1 MSSFEVKVRRIDKVE
16 DHPGADRLSICT
28 ILGFRA
34 ITAKN
39 EDGSHRFATGD
50 LIVYVPEQA
59 VVPHDL
65 LKQYGYW
72 DDAKDKGLLA
82 GRMGDRVKIIKL
94 RGEYSQGLV
103 WPLGSAPLALEM
115 EEDCQ
120 LGIAR
125 KALPSDNGI
134 VVAEGDDVAEF
145 FGIIKHE
152 PPAAGFREAAG
163 TGGIDKRVVFVAP
176 EFALSY
182 DFDSIQRHPT
192 FLAND
197 EIEVTEKL
205 HGTLTRVSYRP
216 GVNHPDLF
224 GNGDVAI
231 TTKGQGAKGIVFKNS
246 RFNLGP
252 RYQPTRSDMK
262 RAHWAKRL
270 WWCKFLH
277 KKLGLTPEPSSDKTN
292 LYVAMALDH
301 GLIDAV
307 GEYGRHHGVRVDLV
321 GETFGNGV
329 QKNYAYGLSEPV
341 FRAFDI
347 AIDGVWQASA
357 EKQILFN
364 EMGIE
369 RVPVLWK
376 GMFDLKMLI
385 ALRDGKTTIGAGPGI
400 KSNIRE
406 GIVLTA
412 TGPQTGRERRPILKM
427 VSPEYLL
434 KEDEDA
440 IQ

>member
-1 MSSFEVKVRRIDKVE
+1 MSNFEVKVRRIDKVE

-39 EDGSHRFATGD
+39 DDGSHRYSAGD

-103 WPLGSAPLALEM
+103 WPTRQHTADPE
-115 EEDCQ
+115 
-120 LGIAR
+120 AR
-125 KALPSDNGI
+125 PIITNGTKTAFSI
-134 VVAEGDDVAEF
+134 LDEDVAEF
-145 FGIIKHE
+145 FGITKYE
-152 PPAAGFREAAG
+152 PPAAGFQG
-163 TGGIDKRVVFVAP
+163 GGGQSGGIDKRVVFVAP

-192 FLAND
+192 FLAKD

-252 RYQPTRSDMK
+252 RYQQTPADAKRSL
-262 RAHWAKRL
+262 WAKRL
-270 WWCKFLH
+270 RWFKFLH
-277 KKLGLTPEPSSDKTN
+277 GALGLTQEASSDKTN
-292 LYVAMALDH
+292 LYVAVALDH

-307 GEYGRHHGVRVDLV
+307 GEYGRRHGVSVDLV

-329 QKNYAYGLSEPV
+329 QKNYAYGQSDPV

-347 AIDGVWQASA
+347 AIDGVWQASV

-376 GMFDLKMLI
+376 GMFDLEMLT
-385 ALRDGKTTIGAGPGI
+385 ALRDGKTTIGAAPGV

-434 KEDEDA
+434 KEDGSEV
-440 IQ
+440 Q